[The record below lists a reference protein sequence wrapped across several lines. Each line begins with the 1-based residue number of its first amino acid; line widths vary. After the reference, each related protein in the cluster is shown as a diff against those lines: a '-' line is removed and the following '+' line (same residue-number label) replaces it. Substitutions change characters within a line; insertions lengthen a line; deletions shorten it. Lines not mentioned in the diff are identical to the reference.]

1 MIKTKQNLKERLKLN
16 KRQLKGMILRAKKAR
31 AKGYDII
38 LSMARDLS
46 VSPDEIVK
54 ALEKNRI
61 IGMTENSKE
70 KAMKLT
76 RSKLKEMIREEIRSL
91 KEDYD
96 YDKIDL
102 KKPYGVFLRGGSIG
116 SGRNSWIDRK
126 TGAKLVST
134 FDDEGNAKRIA
145 KTRQRRLSPGEKKYY
160 GMKYTAIKMSR
171 VKLVKA

>member
-1 MIKTKQNLKERLKLN
+1 MKLTRSKLKEMIREELLNERRLKLN
-16 KRQLKGMILRAKKAR
+16 KQQLKGMILRAKKAR

-54 ALEKNRI
+54 ALEKNRL
-61 IGMTENSKE
+61 IGMTE
-70 KAMKLT
+70 A
-76 RSKLKEMIREEIRSL
+76 IEEA
-91 KEDYD
+91 YD

-126 TGAKLVST
+126 TGAKLVAT
-134 FDDEGNAKRIA
+134 FDDEGDAKRIA
-145 KTRQRRLSPGEKKYY
+145 KTRNRRLSPGEKKYY
-160 GMKYTAIKMSR
+160 KMKYTAIKMSR
-171 VKLVKA
+171 VKLAKA